1 MVNYD
6 KPLTLS
12 LLTYILWVLA
22 LVIIAMTVYVFF
34 LEEGDFWDHGIL
46 QYMGSEFLSFIV
58 IIAFCL
64 LMVFAG
70 IGILTESGYGRGL
83 LMVLCIIVVLHGI
96 LILLDDFTRGF
107 IITAI
112 GAIVFAYMLK
122 SDVAEVF
129 QSIDSRKSVN
139 AIETLESYR
148 NRNF

>member
-12 LLTYILWVLA
+12 LLTYIMWVLA
-22 LVIIAMTVYVFF
+22 LVIITLTVYVFF
-34 LEEGDFWDHGIL
+34 LVEGDFWGHGIL
-46 QYMGSEFLSFIV
+46 QYMPSEFLSFIV
-58 IIAFCL
+58 IIVFCL
-64 LMVFAG
+64 LMIFAG
-70 IGILTESGYGRGL
+70 IGLLTESGAGRGL

-107 IITAI
+107 IVTAI
-112 GAIVFAYMLK
+112 GAVVFVYMLK

-129 QSIDSRKSVN
+129 QPIDSRKTVN
-139 AIETLESYR
+139 ALDTLESYR

>member
-34 LEEGDFWDHGIL
+34 LEEGEFWDHGIL
-46 QYMGSEFLSFIV
+46 QYMGSEFISFIV

-70 IGILTESGYGRGL
+70 IGLLTESGAGRGL
-83 LMVLCIIVVLHGI
+83 LMVLCIIVVIHGI
-96 LILLDDFTRGF
+96 LILLSDFTRGGM
-107 IITAI
+107 ITII
-112 GAIVFAYMLK
+112 GAVIFVYMLK
-122 SDVAEVF
+122 SDVSEVF
-129 QSIDSRKSVN
+129 QPIDSRKSVD
-139 AIETLESYR
+139 AIDTLESYR